1 MKTTQTFF
9 VLCVALAI
17 GVAAAVALMDHLTT
31 DTFTPR
37 IIQNRDGTYTCEYY
51 YPRDKYK
58 VDQRAHRVTL
68 EEARQAAEK
77 WRSIADGDISSPKI
91 VE

>member
-1 MKTTQTFF
+1 MKEIAKF
-9 VLCVALAI
+9 VGLVVGFAIALA
-17 GVAAAVALMDHLTT
+17 ASFELMDHLTT